1 MSSLLLLGEAETLDL
16 SSFITALTG
25 SITVTQVLTILG
37 SVIGI
42 GMTFVLMWF
51 GVRKATS
58 IFMTAFKKGRIRA

>member
-25 SITVTQVLTILG
+25 SITVSQVLTILA
-37 SVIGI
+37 SIIGI

-51 GVRKATS
+51 GVRKSIS
-58 IFMTAFKKGRIRA
+58 IFMKAFKNGTVRG